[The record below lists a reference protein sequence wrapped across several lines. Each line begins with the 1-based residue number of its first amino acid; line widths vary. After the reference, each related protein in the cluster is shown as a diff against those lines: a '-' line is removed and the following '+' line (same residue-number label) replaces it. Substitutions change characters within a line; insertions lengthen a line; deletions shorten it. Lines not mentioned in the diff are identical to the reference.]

1 MKRTLILSGNA
12 YQAPSLE
19 LYSAPVEKGF
29 ANSVD
34 GSGILDWEKDDDSLE
49 F

>member
-1 MKRTLILSGNA
+1 MKRDLILSGTA

-34 GSGILDWEKDDDSLE
+34 GSGILDWEKDNDSLD